1 LSLPTEHTIIVSPFV
16 DLETE
21 LLDNICSSIHLTFRY
36 KTEIM
41 PLLGEL
47 DFAFD
52 SERSQYH
59 STAILKRLASLAPVH
74 AVKVIAITKEDL
86 FIPIMSYVYGEAQ
99 LGGKACIISIN
110 RLKENPSPEKN
121 LDFYRDRLVKESVHE
136 LGHTFSLRHC
146 RDQACIMHYSRTVR
160 DVDKKANTFCRYC
173 RVLLEDELKR
183 LQEADPSG
191 MSG

>member
-1 LSLPTEHTIIVSPFV
+1 MSLPTENTIVVSPLV

-21 LLDNICSSIHLTFRY
+21 LLDNICRSIHLAFRY
-36 KTEIM
+36 KIEIT

-52 SERSQYH
+52 SDRSQYH
-59 STAILKRLASLAPVH
+59 STAILEKLASLAPPH
-74 AVKVIAITKEDL
+74 AVKVLAITKEDL

-110 RLKENPSPEKN
+110 RLKENPSLLNNP
-121 LDFYRDRLVKESVHE
+121 DFYQDRLVKESIHE

-146 RDQACIMHYSRTVR
+146 RDQVCIMHYSRTVR

-173 RVLLEDELKR
+173 SVLLEDELKG
-183 LQEADPSG
+183 LKESHP
-191 MSG
+191 

>member
-1 LSLPTEHTIIVSPFV
+1 LSLPTENTIVVSPLV

-21 LLDNICSSIHLTFRY
+21 LLDNICRSIHLAFRY
-36 KTEIM
+36 KIEIT

-52 SERSQYH
+52 SDRSQYH
-59 STAILKRLASLAPVH
+59 STAILEKLASLAPPH
-74 AVKVIAITKEDL
+74 AVKVLAITKEDL

-110 RLKENPSPEKN
+110 RLKENPSLLNNP
-121 LDFYRDRLVKESVHE
+121 DFYQDRLVKESIHE

-146 RDQACIMHYSRTVR
+146 RDQVCIMHYSRTVR

-173 RVLLEDELKR
+173 SVLLEDELKG
-183 LQEADPSG
+183 LKESHP
-191 MSG
+191 